1 MFSEIF
7 IIIRSIVLGEY
18 IYIYMCAYTHTHM
31 VNSCLFAI
39 VLVVWGKVVGV

>member
-7 IIIRSIVLGEY
+7 IIIRSIVLGE
-18 IYIYMCAYTHTHM
+18 YIYMCAYTHTHM